1 MKRFVLTAICA
12 LLWSVFLNAQT
23 TATTASTVKFS
34 ATGRILDA
42 KTKTVIEGATIR
54 MMKQGST
61 ALLGGTATDKNGIFT
76 LKNITIGNYV
86 LQISF
91 LGYNN
96 ETRVVR
102 VIGSAKPEFNLGDIS
117 LSENSVMLKEATV
130 VGKITE
136 MVVKEDTIEYNPEAF
151 KMQPGAVVEDLLK
164 RINGVEI
171 DSEGKI
177 TVAGKEVK
185 KVYVDGKQFFG
196 NDPTVATKNLTTDII
211 DKIQVVDKKS
221 DLALLTGIDDGES
234 ETVINLTIKKGMKK
248 GWMVNTEAGLG
259 HEVMKSDNGTRYQ
272 SRAMVNR
279 FLNDTQLSFIENANN
294 INERGSRD
302 WGSGFGQ
309 QMGRRGGGG
318 SAGNGI
324 TTSDLFG
331 TNFATEL
338 NKKLKIGGSA
348 MYNHFNTDAKTR
360 SSTQKLFQDST
371 SFVNSTANNINN
383 SNNLN
388 VQMKMEYTPDSSWT
402 FVFSPSFS
410 YNKSHSESVSSSET
424 FADAIRDSIN
434 SKTGTY
440 ISDADGISLSGQLD
454 MSYQFKKKGRRLS
467 MSLSGGYNNSDGIA
481 YNVSQMIFQR
491 ADSISNLDQQINNN
505 SESKNY
511 RLYASYMEP
520 LRANRFLQ
528 LSYSIS
534 RNITQSDKITYSRD
548 ALSELYNV
556 LDTAYSKSLSNNFI
570 NQQLGLSFRATEATY
585 SYTIGVDL
593 QPSYSKSKSYVEDKV
608 NFGKER
614 SVMNYSPNLN
624 YTYRFSKQQNLRIDY
639 RGRTSQPSITQLDP
653 TPDNSNPLNIK
664 LGNPDLLPTY
674 SNTIAARYNDYN
686 REAMRSIMATIQG
699 GFVVNDIINKST
711 YDANTGAQISR
722 PVNENGNWNMNAGFM
737 VNTPIG
743 KSKFQINTFSNAS
756 FNNGIGYISLGKG
769 DIQRNISKTINLNE
783 NLGFSYRN
791 DFIYA
796 QLRGNIRY
804 SKVDNSVT
812 ARKGQENMSYGSSF
826 NTQIYLPYSFTIASD
841 LRYTGQAGLST
852 GYNKNETMWNAE
864 ISKQILS
871 KKGTIRFK
879 MNDILRQQLNINR
892 SVSDIAITD
901 TEYNTLTS
909 YFMLSFGY
917 RFNTMGNRSGN
928 RNRDFQGPGGD
939 YPRRGEGGG
948 GFPGGGGRPD
958 GGGPGGF

>member
-1 MKRFVLTAICA
+1 MKKFVLTAICA
-12 LLWSVFLNAQT
+12 VLWSVLLNAQT
-23 TATTASTVKFS
+23 PPNGNFT
-34 ATGRILDA
+34 ATGRVLDA
-42 KTKTVIEGATIR
+42 KTKMVIEGATVR
-54 MMKQGST
+54 LMKQGTT
-61 ALLGGTATDKNGIFT
+61 ATLGGTATDKNGTFT
-76 LKNITIGNYV
+76 VKNISIGNYV

-96 ETRVVR
+96 ETRILR
-102 VIGSAKPEFNLGDIS
+102 VIGSAKPVFSLGDIS

-151 KMQPGAVVEDLLK
+151 KMQPGALVEDVLK

-171 DSEGKI
+171 DAEGKI

-196 NDPTVATKNLTTDII
+196 NDPTVATKNITSDII
-211 DKIQVVDKKS
+211 DRIQVVDKKS

-248 GWMVNTEAGLG
+248 GWMINAEGGLG

-279 FLNDTQLSFIENANN
+279 FFNDSQLSFIENANN

-318 SAGNGI
+318 GAGNGI
-324 TTSDLFG
+324 TTSDMFG

-338 NKKLKIGGSA
+338 NSKFKMGGSV
-348 MYNHFNTDAKTR
+348 MYNHFNSDAQTR
-360 SSTQKLFQDST
+360 SSRQNLLKDST
-371 SFVNSTANNINN
+371 SFVNSTG
-383 SNNLN
+383 NNLN
-388 VQMKMEYTPDSSWT
+388 NSRNVNIQMKMEYRPDSAWT
-402 FVFSPSFS
+402 FVFTPTISF
-410 YNKSHSESVSSSET
+410 NKSHSESQSTSATLAGE
-424 FADAIRDSIN
+424 IRDSIN
-434 SKTGTY
+434 SSESRY
-440 ISDADGISLSGQLD
+440 ISDANGMSLNGQLD
-454 MSYQFKKKGRRLS
+454 LAYQFKKKGRRLS
-467 MSLSGGYNNSDGIA
+467 MSLSGGYNNSDGVA
-481 YNVSQMIFQR
+481 FNLSEMIFQR
-491 ADSISNLDQQINNN
+491 ADSISNLDQQINNS
-505 SESKNY
+505 SESKNF

-520 LRANRFLQ
+520 IRTNRFLQ
-528 LSYSIS
+528 LSYSLS
-534 RNITQSDKITYSRD
+534 RNITQSDKMTFSRD
-548 ALSELYNV
+548 ALTDIYDQ

-570 NQQLGLSFRATEATY
+570 NQQLGLSFRATETNY
-585 SYTIGVDL
+585 SYTIGIDL
-593 QPSYSKSKSYVEDKV
+593 QPSYSKSKSYVADKV

-614 SVMNYSPNLN
+614 TVVNYSPNLN

-653 TPDNSNPLNIK
+653 TPDNSNPLNIRM
-664 LGNPDLLPTY
+664 GNPDLLPTF
-674 SNTIAARYNDYN
+674 SNTISARYNNYN

-699 GFVVNDIINKST
+699 GFVVNDIINKSFF
-711 YDANTGAQISR
+711 DENTGVQKTS
-722 PVNENGNWNMNAGFM
+722 PVNENGNWNMNAGLM

-743 KSKFQINTFSNAS
+743 KSKFQINTFTNAS
-756 FNNGIGYISLGKG
+756 FNNGIGYISLGRG
-769 DIQRNISKTINLNE
+769 DIQRNISKTISLNE
-783 NLGFSYRN
+783 NVGFSYRN
-791 DFIYA
+791 TFIYA
-796 QLRGNIRY
+796 QVRGNIRY

-826 NTQIYLPYSFTIASD
+826 NTQVYLPYSVTLASD

-879 MNDILRQQLNINR
+879 MNDILRQQLSISR

-909 YFMLSFGY
+909 YYMLSFSY
-917 RFNTMGNRSGN
+917 RFNTMGSRSGN

-948 GFPGGGGRPD
+948 FPGGGGRPD
-958 GGGPGGF
+958 GGF

>member
-1 MKRFVLTAICA
+1 
-12 LLWSVFLNAQT
+12 
-23 TATTASTVKFS
+23 
-34 ATGRILDA
+34 
-42 KTKTVIEGATIR
+42 
-54 MMKQGST
+54 
-61 ALLGGTATDKNGIFT
+61 
-76 LKNITIGNYV
+76 
-86 LQISF
+86 
-91 LGYNN
+91 
-96 ETRVVR
+96 
-102 VIGSAKPEFNLGDIS
+102 
-117 LSENSVMLKEATV
+117 
-130 VGKITE
+130 
-136 MVVKEDTIEYNPEAF
+136 IEYNPEAF

-196 NDPTVATKNLTTDII
+196 NDPTMATKNLTTDII
-211 DKIQVVDKKS
+211 DRIQVVDKKS

-248 GWMVNTEAGLG
+248 GWMVNAEGGLG
-259 HEVMKSDNGTRYQ
+259 HEVMESDNGTRYQ

-279 FLNDTQLSFIENANN
+279 FLNDSQLSFIENANN

-309 QMGRRGGGG
+309 QMGRRGGGM

-324 TTSDLFG
+324 TTSDVFG

-371 SFVNSTANNINN
+371 SFVNSTGNNINN

-388 VQMKMEYTPDSSWT
+388 VQMRMEYTPDSSWA
-402 FVFSPSFS
+402 FVFTPSFS
-410 YNKSHSESVSSSET
+410 YNKSHSESESTSATLAGE
-424 FADAIRDSIN
+424 IRDSIN

-467 MSLSGGYNNSDGIA
+467 MSLSGGYNNSDGVA
-481 YNVSQMIFQR
+481 YNISQMIFQR
-491 ADSISNLDQQINNN
+491 ADSISNLDQQINNS

-520 LRANRFLQ
+520 LRTNRFLQ

-534 RNITQSDKITYSRD
+534 RNITQSDKMTYSRD

-674 SNTIAARYNDYN
+674 SNNISARYNDYN

-711 YDANTGAQISR
+711 YDANTGAQITR
-722 PVNENGNWNMNAGFM
+722 PVNENGNWNMNAGLMF
-737 VNTPIG
+737 NTPIG
-743 KSKFQINTFSNAS
+743 KSKFQVNTFTNAS
-756 FNNGIGYISLGKG
+756 FNNSIGYLSIGKG
-769 DIQRNISKTINLNE
+769 NIERNISQTLSLNE
-783 NLGFSYRN
+783 NLGLSYRN

-796 QLRGNIRY
+796 QIRGNIRY

-841 LRYTGQAGLST
+841 LRYTGQSGLST

-864 ISKQILS
+864 ISKQILN

-879 MNDILRQQLNINR
+879 LNDILRQQLNINR

-901 TEYNTLTS
+901 TQYNTLTS
-909 YFMLSFGY
+909 YYMISFNY
-917 RFNTMGNRSGN
+917 RFNTMGNRSSN
-928 RNRDFQGPGGD
+928 RNFQHPD
-939 YPRRGEGGG
+939 G
-948 GFPGGGGRPD
+948 GFPGGGRGGFPGGGRPD
-958 GGGPGGF
+958 GPGF

>member
-1 MKRFVLTAICA
+1 MKKFVLTAICA
-12 LLWSVFLNAQT
+12 VLWSTLLNAQT
-23 TATTASTVKFS
+23 ATTFT
-34 ATGRILDA
+34 ATGRVLDA
-42 KTKTVIEGATIR
+42 KTKTVIEGASVR
-54 MMKQGST
+54 LMKQGAT
-61 ALLGGTATDKNGIFT
+61 AMLSGAVTDRNGTFT
-76 LKNITIGNYV
+76 LKNISLGNYV

-96 ETRVVR
+96 ETRVLR
-102 VIGSAKPEFNLGDIS
+102 LIGSSKPQINLGDINM
-117 LSENSVMLKEATV
+117 SENSVMLKEATV

-259 HEVMKSDNGTRYQ
+259 HEVLKSDNGTRFQ

-279 FLNDTQLSFIENANN
+279 FLNESQLSFIENANN

-302 WGSGFGQ
+302 WGSSFGQ

-318 SAGNGI
+318 GGAGNGI
-324 TTSDLFG
+324 TTSDVFG

-338 NKKLKIGGSA
+338 SDKFKIGGSV
-348 MYNHFNTDAKTR
+348 MYTHFNTDAQTR
-360 SSTQKLFQDST
+360 SSRQNLLKDST
-371 SFVNSTANNINN
+371 SFVNSTG
-383 SNNLN
+383 NNLN
-388 VQMKMEYTPDSSWT
+388 NSKNLNFQMKMEYKPDSAWT
-402 FVFSPSFS
+402 FVFSPSIS
-410 YNKSHSESVSSSET
+410 YNKSHSESQSTSATLAGE
-424 FADAIRDSIN
+424 IRDSIN
-434 SKTGTY
+434 SSETKY

-454 MSYQFKKKGRRLS
+454 MAYQFKKKGRRLS
-467 MSLSGGYNNSDGIA
+467 LSLSGGYNNSDGVA
-481 YNVSQMIFQR
+481 YNLSEMIFQR
-491 ADSISNLDQQINNN
+491 ADSISNLDQQINNK

-520 LRANRFLQ
+520 IRTNRFLQ
-528 LSYSIS
+528 LSYSLS
-534 RNITQSDKITYSRD
+534 RNITQSDKMSYSRD
-548 ALSELYNV
+548 ALNELYNV

-570 NQQLGLSFRATEATY
+570 NQQFGLSFRATETNY
-585 SYTIGVDL
+585 SYTVGVDL
-593 QPSYSKSKSYVEDKV
+593 LPSYSKSKSYVADKI

-614 SVMNYSPNLN
+614 TVINYSPNLN
-624 YTYRFSKQQNLRIDY
+624 YTYRFSKQQNLRFDY

-653 TPDNSNPLNIK
+653 TPDNSNPLNIRI
-664 LGNPDLLPTY
+664 GNPDLLPTF
-674 SNTIAARYNDYN
+674 SNTISARYNDYN

-699 GFVVNDIINKST
+699 GFVANDIINKAT
-711 YDANTGAQISR
+711 YDENTGAQTTR
-722 PVNENGNWNMNAGFM
+722 PVNENGNWNMNAGLM

-743 KSKFQINTFSNAS
+743 KSKFQINTFTNSS
-756 FNNGIGYISLGKG
+756 FNNGISYISLGKG
-769 DIQRNISKTINLNE
+769 DIQRNISKTISLNE

-796 QLRGNIRY
+796 QVRGNIRY

-826 NTQIYLPYSFTIASD
+826 NTQIYLPKSFTLASD

-864 ISKQILS
+864 ISKQILN

-879 MNDILRQQLNINR
+879 MNDILRQQLNISR

-909 YFMLSFGY
+909 YYMLSFGY
-917 RFNTMGNRSGN
+917 RFNTMGNRGGS

-939 YPRRGEGGG
+939 YPRRDGG
-948 GFPGGGGRPD
+948 GFPGGGRPD

>member
-1 MKRFVLTAICA
+1 MKKFVLTAICA
-12 LLWSVFLNAQT
+12 VLWSILLNAQT
-23 TATTASTVKFS
+23 ATTFT
-34 ATGRILDA
+34 ATGRVLDL
-42 KTKTVIEGATIR
+42 KTKTTIEGASVR
-54 MMKQGST
+54 LMKQGAT
-61 ALLGGTATDKNGIFT
+61 AMISGAATDKNGTFT
-76 LKNITIGNYV
+76 LKNISLGNYV
-86 LQISF
+86 LQITF

-96 ETRVVR
+96 VTRILRVV
-102 VIGSAKPEFNLGDIS
+102 GSSKPIINLGDIS
-117 LSENSVMLKEATV
+117 ISENSVMLKEATV

-136 MVVKEDTIEYNPEAF
+136 MIVKEDTIEYNPEAY

-211 DKIQVVDKKS
+211 DRIQVVDKKS

-248 GWMVNTEAGLG
+248 GWMVNAEAGLG
-259 HEVMKSDNGTRYQ
+259 HEVMESDNGTRYQ

-279 FLNDTQLSFIENANN
+279 FLNDSQLSFIENANN

-318 SAGNGI
+318 GAGNGI
-324 TTSDLFG
+324 TTSDVFG

-371 SFVNSTANNINN
+371 SFVNSTGNNINS

-388 VQMKMEYTPDSSWT
+388 VQMRMEYNPDSAWT
-402 FVFSPSFS
+402 FVFTPSIS
-410 YNKSHSESVSSSET
+410 YNKSHSESESTSATLAGE
-424 FADAIRDSIN
+424 IRDSIN

-440 ISDADGISLSGQLD
+440 ISDADGISLNGQLD
-454 MSYQFKKKGRRLS
+454 MAYQFKKKGRRLS
-467 MSLSGGYNNSDGIA
+467 MSLSGGYNNSDGVA

-491 ADSISNLDQQINNN
+491 ADSISNLNQQINNS

-520 LRANRFLQ
+520 LRTNRFLQ

-534 RNITQSDKITYSRD
+534 RNITQSDKMTYSRD

-570 NQQLGLSFRATEATY
+570 NQQLGLSFRATEAAY

-608 NFGKER
+608 NFSKER
-614 SVMNYSPNLN
+614 TVINYSPNLN

-653 TPDNSNPLNIK
+653 TPDNSNPLNIR

-674 SNTIAARYNDYN
+674 SNTISARYNNYN

-711 YDANTGAQISR
+711 YDANTGAQTTR
-722 PVNENGNWNMNAGFM
+722 PVNENGNWNMNAGLM

-756 FNNGIGYISLGKG
+756 FNNNIGYISLGKG

-796 QLRGNIRY
+796 QVRGNIRY

-812 ARKGQENMSYGSSF
+812 ARKGQENLSYGSSF
-826 NTQIYLPYSFTIASD
+826 NTQIYLPYSITLASD
-841 LRYTGQAGLST
+841 LRYTGQTGLST

-864 ISKQILS
+864 ISKQILN
-871 KKGTIRFK
+871 KRGTIRFK
-879 MNDILRQQLNINR
+879 MNDILRQQLNISR

-909 YFMLSFGY
+909 YYMLSFSY
-917 RFNTMGNRSGN
+917 RFNTMGNRSGS
-928 RNRDFQGPGGD
+928 RNRDFQRPDGD
-939 YPRRGEGGG
+939 YPRPDRG
-948 GFPGGGGRPD
+948 GFPGGGRPD
-958 GGGPGGF
+958 GGGGF

>member
-1 MKRFVLTAICA
+1 MKRIVLTAICA
-12 LLWSVFLNAQT
+12 VLWSVLLNAQT
-23 TATTASTVKFS
+23 ATTPTTASTAKFT
-34 ATGRILDA
+34 ATGRILDS
-42 KTKTVIEGATIR
+42 KTKNAIEGATVR
-54 MMKQGST
+54 LMKQGST
-61 ALLGGTATDKNGIFT
+61 ALLGGTATDNNGTFT
-76 LKNITIGNYV
+76 LKNITVGNYV

-102 VIGSAKPEFNLGDIS
+102 VIGSAKPVFNLGDIS

-196 NDPTVATKNLTTDII
+196 NDPTMATKNITTDII

-248 GWMVNTEAGLG
+248 GWMINAEGGLG
-259 HEVMKSDNGTRYQ
+259 HEVMESDNGTRYQ

-279 FLNDTQLSFIENANN
+279 FLNDSQISFIENANN

-309 QMGRRGGGG
+309 QMGRRGGGM

-324 TTSDLFG
+324 TTSDVFG

-338 NKKLKIGGSA
+338 SKKLKIGGSA

-371 SFVNSTANNINN
+371 SFINSTGKNINN

-388 VQMKMEYTPDSSWT
+388 VQMKMEYAPDSSWT

-410 YNKSHSESVSSSET
+410 YNKSHSESESTSSTLAGEV
-424 FADAIRDSIN
+424 RDSIN

-454 MSYQFKKKGRRLS
+454 VAYQFKKKGRRLS

-491 ADSISNLDQQINNN
+491 ADSISNLDQQINNS

-520 LRANRFLQ
+520 LRTNRFLQ

-534 RNITQSDKITYSRD
+534 RNITQSDKMTYSND
-548 ALSELYNV
+548 GSGIYNV

-570 NQQLGLSFRATEATY
+570 NQQLGLSFRATETTY

-593 QPSYSKSKSYVEDKV
+593 QPAYSKSKSYVEDKV

-614 SVMNYSPNLN
+614 NVMNYSPNLN
-624 YTYRFSKQQNLRIDY
+624 YTYRFDKQKNLRIDY

-674 SNTIAARYNDYN
+674 SNNISARYNDYN

-711 YDANTGAQISR
+711 YDANTGAQTTR
-722 PVNENGNWNMNAGFM
+722 PVNENGNWNMNAGLM

-743 KSKFQINTFSNAS
+743 KSKFQVNTFSNAS

-769 DIQRNISKTINLNE
+769 DIERNISQTLSLNE
-783 NLGFSYRN
+783 NLGLSYRN

-796 QLRGNIRY
+796 QIRGNIRY
-804 SKVDNSVT
+804 SKVDNSVS
-812 ARKGQENMSYGSSF
+812 ARKGQENLSYGSSF

-841 LRYTGQAGLST
+841 LRYTGQSGLST

-864 ISKQILS
+864 ISKQILN

-879 MNDILRQQLNINR
+879 LNDILRQQLNINR
-892 SVSDIAITD
+892 TVSSIEITD
-901 TEYNTLTS
+901 TQYNTLTS
-909 YFMLSFGY
+909 YYMISFNY

-928 RNRDFQGPGGD
+928 RNFQRPDGEFRP
-939 YPRRGEGGG
+939 EGGGRG
-948 GFPGGGGRPD
+948 GFPGGGRPD
-958 GGGPGGF
+958 GPGF